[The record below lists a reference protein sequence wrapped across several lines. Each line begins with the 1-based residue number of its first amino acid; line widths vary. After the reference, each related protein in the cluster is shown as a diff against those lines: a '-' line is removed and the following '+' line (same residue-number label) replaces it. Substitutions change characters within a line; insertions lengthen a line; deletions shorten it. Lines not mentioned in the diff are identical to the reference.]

1 MAGAGHFNPEA
12 APLKRLFAE
21 MPEPVRLLRPRRRER
36 PSVRPA
42 SGDDWRASGEA
53 SRPRR
58 QRIPLRQYI
67 WAAIGA
73 RPQILVPPSWRRAS
87 SIPET
92 PSWLTLFAKMCE
104 SLTASTFY

>member
-42 SGDDWRASGEA
+42 S
-53 SRPRR
+53 PRV
-58 QRIPLRQYI
+58 LRRL
-67 WAAIGA
+67 AGFG
-73 RPQILVPPSWRRAS
+73 RG
-87 SIPET
+87 
-92 PSWLTLFAKMCE
+92 
-104 SLTASTFY
+104 